1 MLVKMEH
8 IGGCKPSQLLAVM
21 MEFCHAKSEK
31 SLPFHYYFAHHL
43 LQVLRT
49 QLEVVEQGDQHA
61 LVARLIGCGRCMHP
75 SLPQSPPPPP

>member
-8 IGGCKPSQLLAVM
+8 IGGCKPSHLLAVM

-43 LQVLRT
+43 LQVLSWKWWSKVT
-49 QLEVVEQGDQHA
+49 SMPWWPG
-61 LVARLIGCGRCMHP
+61 
-75 SLPQSPPPPP
+75 